1 MKTYTL
7 REAAKKI
14 GVTARD
20 LKQWEK
26 QFAGSIAVPR
36 TTEGARIYTDELIDR
51 FRHIRTWLESGRH
64 PREVAEMIKQ
74 MGSQPAERVNEPAAQ
89 VETAVMEGEII
100 DVPRLLHQG
109 MPYIAEQLAACL
121 KDDIV
126 DALKQETTAT
136 VRQAMD
142 EVKGRL
148 DYIEE
153 QTTAAA
159 ETVRRSLRDYE
170 EAWQQKTEQLH
181 EHLET
186 VVAFYQEEKARQE
199 EERKQ
204 LEQRILEREKAFRE
218 LVLSFR
224 QTAASISDART
235 RANKWWKFW

>member
-26 QFAGSIAVPR
+26 QLAEWITIPR
-36 TTEGARIYTDELIDR
+36 TSQGARIYTEELVNR
-51 FRHIRTWLESGRH
+51 FRQIQTLLADGRSLH
-64 PREVAEMIKQ
+64 EIAAELKQ
-74 MGSQPAERVNEPAAQ
+74 ANEPSSPP
-89 VETAVMEGEII
+89 ESAVMEGEII
-100 DVPRLLHQG
+100 DVPRLLRHG
-109 MPYIAEQLAACL
+109 APYIAEQLAARM
-121 KDDIV
+121 KDEIV
-126 DALKQETTAT
+126 DALKRETTAV

-142 EVKGRL
+142 EVKGKL
-148 DYIEE
+148 DDIGE
-153 QTTAAA
+153 QTRAAA
-159 ETVRRSLRDYE
+159 ETVHRSLHDYK

-186 VVAFYQEEKARQE
+186 VVAFCHEEKTRQE
-199 EERKQ
+199 EERKR

-224 QTAASISDART
+224 QTAASASTART
-235 RANKWWKFW
+235 RADKWWKFW

>member
-36 TTEGARIYTDELIDR
+36 TTEGARMYTDELIDR
-51 FRHIRTWLESGRH
+51 FRHIRTWLEDGRH
-64 PREVAEMIKQ
+64 PREVAEMIRQ
-74 MGSQPAERVNEPAAQ
+74 MDGQPAERANETAAQ

-109 MPYIAEQLAACL
+109 MPYIAEQLAARL

-126 DALKQETTAT
+126 DALKQETTAA

-170 EAWQQKTEQLH
+170 DAWQQKTEQLH

-186 VVAFYQEEKARQE
+186 VVAFCQEEKVRQE

-204 LEQRILEREKAFRE
+204 LELRILEREKAFRE

-224 QTAASISDART
+224 QTAASTSAART

>member
-26 QFAGSIAVPR
+26 QFAQWITIPR
-36 TTEGARIYTDELIDR
+36 TSQGARIYTEELINQ
-51 FRHIRTWLESGRH
+51 FRHIRTLLADGRRPH
-64 PREVAEMIKQ
+64 EIIAELKQ
-74 MGSQPAERVNEPAAQ
+74 ANEPSAPP
-89 VETAVMEGEII
+89 ESAVMEGEII
-100 DVPRLLHQG
+100 DVPRLLRHG
-109 MPYIAEQLAACL
+109 APYIAEQLAARM

-126 DALKQETTAT
+126 DALKQETVAV

-142 EVKGRL
+142 EVRGKL
-148 DYIEE
+148 DDIGE
-153 QTTAAA
+153 QTTSAA
-159 ETVRRSLRDYE
+159 ETVRRSLHDYK

-186 VVAFYQEEKARQE
+186 VVAFCHEEKTRQE

-224 QTAASISDART
+224 QTATSAVAART
-235 RANKWWKFW
+235 RTNKWWKFW

>member
-26 QFAGSIAVPR
+26 QFAEWITIPR
-36 TTEGARIYTDELIDR
+36 TSQGARIYTEELINQ
-51 FRHIRTWLESGRH
+51 FRHIQTLLASGRRAH
-64 PREVAEMIKQ
+64 EIAAELKQ
-74 MGSQPAERVNEPAAQ
+74 ANEPSAPPEA
-89 VETAVMEGEII
+89 AVMEGEII
-100 DVPRLLHQG
+100 DVPRLLRHG
-109 MPYIAEQLAACL
+109 APYIAEQLAARM

-126 DALKQETTAT
+126 TALKQETVAV

-142 EVKGRL
+142 EVKGKL
-148 DYIEE
+148 DDIGE
-153 QTTAAA
+153 QTAAAA
-159 ETVRRSLRDYE
+159 ETVHRSLRDYK

-186 VVAFYQEEKARQE
+186 VVAFCHEEKARQE

-224 QTAASISDART
+224 QTATSAVAART

>member
-14 GVTARD
+14 GITARD

-26 QFAGSIAVPR
+26 QFAEWITIPR
-36 TTEGARIYTDELIDR
+36 TSQGARIYTEELINQ
-51 FRHIRTWLESGRH
+51 FRHIQTLLASGRRPH
-64 PREVAEMIKQ
+64 EIAAELKQ
-74 MGSQPAERVNEPAAQ
+74 ANEPSAPLEA
-89 VETAVMEGEII
+89 AVMEGEII
-100 DVPRLLHQG
+100 DVPRLLRHG
-109 MPYIAEQLAACL
+109 APYIAEQLAARM

-126 DALKQETTAT
+126 TALKQETVAV

-142 EVKGRL
+142 EVKGKL
-148 DYIEE
+148 DDIGE

-159 ETVRRSLRDYE
+159 ETVHRSLRDYK

-186 VVAFYQEEKARQE
+186 VIAFCHEEKARQE

-224 QTAASISDART
+224 QTATSAVAART